1 MTDKF
6 CINCFYFRKSD
17 TFPYDHGYAH
27 CVADEVTDIDLVTGR
42 KGYRYCSVLRKGEYN
57 ACGPEGKLYVD
68 RAEYESEHAQ
78 WQEKQDSM
86 DTLEQ
91 RINEG
96 LDPF

>member
-6 CINCFYFRKSD
+6 CVNCFHFRVSES
-17 TFPYDHGYAH
+17 FPDDLGYAK
-27 CVADEVTDIDLVTGR
+27 CSANGMTDLVSGKTT
-42 KGYRYCSVLRKGEYN
+42 YLYCSVLRKSDVSD
-57 ACGPEGKLYVD
+57 CGPEGNQYVD
-68 RAEYESEHAQ
+68 REQYVSELSQ
-78 WQEKQDSM
+78 WKKKQDSM